1 MDVRATTS
9 RPQHKVQPRVHNAR
23 EKSFPQG
30 VRVSKGTKRWGTVDG
45 QIYKTTYSTYNDFT
59 MDKVILFLVQKCQT
73 TVKPIYIHLL
83 VPSSSP
89 ATSLTRWLAQ
99 SGKHIWYSFAGHQC
113 CMCLLP
119 QARERVWVTIIGAK
133 PIISSYP
140 WRRNR

>member
-9 RPQHKVQPRVHNAR
+9 RPQHKVQWRRVHNAR

-30 VRVSKGTKRWGTVDG
+30 VRVSKGTKRLGTVDG

-59 MDKVILFLVQKCQT
+59 MDKVILFLSISCAKFLCQT

-119 QARERVWVTIIGAK
+119 QARERVWVTMIGAK
-133 PIISSYP
+133 PIISS
-140 WRRNR
+140 